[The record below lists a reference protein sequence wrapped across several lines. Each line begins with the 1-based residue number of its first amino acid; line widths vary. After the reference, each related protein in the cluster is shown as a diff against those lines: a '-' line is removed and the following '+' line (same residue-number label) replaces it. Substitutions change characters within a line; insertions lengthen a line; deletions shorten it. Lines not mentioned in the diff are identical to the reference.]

1 MPGPKFSL
9 DWSTFFFFWKFGF
22 SLSTNNYF
30 TQISRKF
37 WTENIFGRMATAQKF
52 PPYFPSY
59 HLQRQFIARN
69 VLCIG
74 IDEAK
79 LKRNIGVHQTKSWIT
94 IQTHLEK
101 VCRQTKL
108 KFPWN
113 NGVGE
118 IKNWKEK
125 NSNASNFEDTREVS
139 SFWTSK
145 TLNLE
150 VFHVCFFERNVS
162 CLKKFFEF
170 KCCRLNCDRSSS
182 TKCEPLENVDVHQN
196 TRTKIQ
202 RKWKFTVQDFRN
214 FSPWPSQTLSL
225 WRYCLWSFV
234 EVWRQLTEVK
244 ELILTFQN
252 FVSYVNYLRD
262 GCQKLWCSV
271 LLSFGF

>member
-22 SLSTNNYF
+22 SSSTNNYF

-125 NSNASNFEDTREVS
+125 NSNASNFEDTRKVS

-145 TLNLE
+145 TLNFQWSIKTLRRKY
-150 VFHVCFFERNVS
+150 H
-162 CLKKFFEF
+162 
-170 KCCRLNCDRSSS
+170 
-182 TKCEPLENVDVHQN
+182 ENESLHY
-196 TRTKIQ
+196 KIS
-202 RKWKFTVQDFRN
+202 KI
-214 FSPWPSQTLSL
+214 
-225 WRYCLWSFV
+225 
-234 EVWRQLTEVK
+234 VK
-244 ELILTFQN
+244 YHHL
-252 FVSYVNYLRD
+252 D
-262 GCQKLWCSV
+262 PPKLWLFGGTVYDCSSKFADNWQRRRN
-271 LLSFGF
+271 SFWPFKTWWVRESIGVMSVKNFGGQYYCHLTSK